1 MTTKPFVAIVL
12 VAFSKIKAMSSKYI
26 IVIVALLM
34 GTVATAQT
42 TRSKKSPIKT
52 AKGSTKPKT
61 ITEAEAKRLH
71 EAQMAKEGNTGVRKA
86 YKRNEMTDLQSAE
99 DLALDD
105 KTTTH
110 KPEAAIATPKAVM
123 PPKNVE
129 VVTVAEPK
137 PLRFIES
144 IVLERKE
151 G

>member
-1 MTTKPFVAIVL
+1 
-12 VAFSKIKAMSSKYI
+12 MSSKYI

-42 TRSKKSPIKT
+42 IRTKKSPVKT
-52 AKGSTKPKT
+52 AKGSTKPKPKP
-61 ITEAEAKRLH
+61 IPEAEAKRLH